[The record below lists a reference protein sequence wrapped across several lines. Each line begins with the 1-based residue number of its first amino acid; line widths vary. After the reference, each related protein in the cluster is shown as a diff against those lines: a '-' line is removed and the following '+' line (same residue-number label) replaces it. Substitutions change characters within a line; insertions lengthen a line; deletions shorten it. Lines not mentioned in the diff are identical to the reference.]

1 MSSSLYRYGYGAALI
16 SVRHR
21 DGLADPRGI
30 TRKYT
35 MIFHYRMR
43 RLCMCAT
50 ALILR
55 SRPARVPLV
64 LLCALMLSI
73 AAPSRAGEPMEG
85 SPAPA
90 LQANLIGGGKFDL
103 ATARGKV
110 VVLNFWA
117 SWCEPCLE
125 EMPALDAFY
134 REHRGAGLEVLGISL
149 DSPRD
154 FGKVRD
160 AVRKLGFPTA
170 LLSDTQASGYGRI
183 WRVPITFV
191 IDRRGVLRFSGWK
204 FADKLDHALLDK
216 FVSPLLRESNPGS
229 GVLTQWSGQ

>member
-1 MSSSLYRYGYGAALI
+1 MSISLYRYSYGVALI
-16 SVRHR
+16 STRLQARLVGPQGMARRH
-21 DGLADPRGI
+21 
-30 TRKYT
+30 T
-35 MIFHYRMR
+35 MIDNYGMR
-43 RLCMCAT
+43 RFRSPAT
-50 ALILR
+50 AATLQSRLALVILL
-55 SRPARVPLV
+55 S
-64 LLCALMLSI
+64 LMLAL
-73 AAPSRAGEPMEG
+73 AAPSRAGEPSEG

-103 ATARGKV
+103 AAARGKV

-134 REHRGAGLEVLGISL
+134 RAHRGAGLEVLGISV

-154 FGKVRD
+154 LGKVRD
-160 AVRKLGFPTA
+160 AARRVSFPTA
-170 LLSDTQASGYGRI
+170 LISETEASGYGRI

-204 FADKLDHALLDK
+204 YADKLDYALLDK
-216 FVSPLLRESNPGS
+216 FVSPLLRESSPGS
-229 GVLTQWSGQ
+229 GMLTLWSGQ